1 MVQFSVS
8 DTAFEGF
15 RITRERPAAVG
26 VWILIEIVVLAVTA
40 MIMASNPAYAQMA
53 ALMSKAQSD
62 PQATIAALRAL
73 VPGLM
78 STALLTTPL
87 SLVAGI
93 ILRNAVYRAVLR
105 PSEHGLA
112 YMRVGLDEVRVLL
125 VTLIIALI
133 AMGLVFLGT
142 FVVAL
147 LASAG
152 TVGALFGALA
162 LVATMVGVA
171 YVMLRLS
178 LAGPQTFAE
187 RRINLRGSWQL
198 TKTAFWPMV
207 GSYVIALILYIVVF
221 FLISAIRSGL
231 ASLLG
236 GAGGGAMLGAGKLA
250 LTSPLGLLE
259 LLLEGVASGLGLAI
273 LTGPGALIYQIV
285 SKRQSPQD
293 AF

>member
-15 RITRERPAAVG
+15 RITREKPAAVG

-53 ALMSKAQSD
+53 ALMAKAQTD

-73 VPGLM
+73 APGLM
-78 STALLTTPL
+78 STAIMTTPL
-87 SLVAGI
+87 ALVAGI

-105 PSEHGLA
+105 PTEQGVAFL
-112 YMRVGLDEVRVLL
+112 RVGLDEVRVLL
-125 VTLIIALI
+125 VTLMIAVI
-133 AMGLVFLGT
+133 AMGLTFAGT

-147 LASAG
+147 LASLG
-152 TVGALFGALA
+152 TVGAGVGVLA
-162 LVATMVGVA
+162 MIATMVGVA
-171 YVMLRLS
+171 YVLLRLS
-178 LAGPQTFAE
+178 LAGPHTFAE
-187 RRINLRGSWQL
+187 RRINLRGSWGL

-207 GSYVIALILYIVVF
+207 GSYVIAFILYIVVF

-236 GAGGGAMLGAGKLA
+236 GGGGAMLGAGKLA
-250 LTSPLGLLE
+250 LTSPLGILE

-273 LTGPGALIYQIV
+273 LTGPGALIYQIL
-285 SKRQSPQD
+285 SKRSNAQD